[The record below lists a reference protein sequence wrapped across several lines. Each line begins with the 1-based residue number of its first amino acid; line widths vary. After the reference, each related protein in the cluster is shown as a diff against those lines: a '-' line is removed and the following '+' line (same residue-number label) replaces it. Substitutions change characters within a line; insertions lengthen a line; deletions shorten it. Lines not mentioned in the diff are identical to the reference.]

1 MRILVIEDDRPTIEL
16 LLRVLEADGHVV
28 LGERTGTA
36 GLERATAEPWDLV
49 ISDIG
54 LPDMSGYE
62 VARTLRADRSLDA
75 SWLVA
80 LTGYAQPDDR
90 ERAAEAGFDAH
101 VAKPPSIDALAEA
114 IDGKGDRLRP

>member
-54 LPDMSGYE
+54 LPDMNGFTL
-62 VARTLRADRSLDA
+62 ARRLR
-75 SWLVA
+75 
-80 LTGYAQPDDR
+80 
-90 ERAAEAGFDAH
+90 EAGMDAPLI
-101 VAKPPSIDALAEA
+101 ALSGFATEEDRQLGLTSGFEAYLMKPVQGRAL
-114 IDGKGDRLRP
+114 R